1 MFISPGALTR
11 LLSRS
16 TIILPRSVRLARC
29 WSASAVS
36 GVGARLPAVIELL
49 VSSCRDESE
58 LGRSGRE
65 RNAATCLLSCCW
77 SVVGNL
83 NVLAL
88 LLLVLLP
95 FVPVLFVRGKAWG
108 RVMGPCSPVGCGTSA
123 TLVTPGTGANA
134 NLPTLC
140 ILGLLTLAS
149 IGGVK
154 GARGCVSCVG
164 MTTSFLI
171 SRLARFKKAGK
182 RLTLGD
188 SWPRAVPTGSALLT
202 VTFPASLFEMSS
214 KLGKPFLLFPLLLSW
229 ASRV

>member
-1 MFISPGALTR
+1 M
-11 LLSRS
+11 
-16 TIILPRSVRLARC
+16 
-29 WSASAVS
+29 S
-36 GVGARLPAVIELL
+36 GVCVCLPTAIELL

-65 RNAATCLLSCCW
+65 RNAAACLLSCCW
-77 SVVGNL
+77 PAVGNL

-108 RVMGPCSPVGCGTSA
+108 RVMGPCSLVGCGTSA

-149 IGGVK
+149 TGGVN
-154 GARGCVSCVG
+154 GARGCVSSCVG